1 MTEHLFEL
9 LCERM
14 ASEHVGLDQPVT
26 IAELHK
32 QLLPYHACRDLFQF
46 ATKAEYDLEILR
58 LLANVDRIEVSEA
71 ALAEAVLSESRQPEP
86 GLGFLQRFAASEIRL
101 KNPAALV
108 VPTPSVEPASSVE
121 PAASSAPVS
130 APFSAPESDLTAGC
144 RSCGASLPAIDGAR
158 YCPACGT
165 DQVIPTCAGCDAE
178 LGEDWRYC
186 ALCGILIGS

>member
-1 MTEHLFEL
+1 MSDRLFQL

-14 ASEHVGLDQPVT
+14 AGEQVGLDEPVT

-32 QLLPYHACRDLFQF
+32 RLLPYHACRDVFQF

-58 LLANVDRIEVSEA
+58 LLANKNRIEVPEA
-71 ALAEAVLSESRQPEP
+71 ALAEAVLAETRQPEP

-101 KNPAALV
+101 KKPAG
-108 VPTPSVEPASSVE
+108 SVGLEVEAEVKPAGSLEPAS
-121 PAASSAPVS
+121 APR
-130 APFSAPESDLTAGC
+130 AAPESDPRAAGC
-144 RSCGASLPAIDGAR
+144 RSCGASLPTIEGVR

-165 DQVIPTCAGCDAE
+165 DQVIPTCTGCSAE

-186 ALCGILIGS
+186 ALCGILVGPET

>member
-1 MTEHLFEL
+1 MSGRLFEL

-14 ASEHVGLDQPVT
+14 EGEKVGFNEAVT

-32 QLLPYHACRDLFQF
+32 RLLPYHACRDAFQF
-46 ATKAEYDLEILR
+46 ATKAEYDLE
-58 LLANVDRIEVSEA
+58 LLQLLGDEDRVEVSEK
-71 ALAEAVLSESRQPEP
+71 ALAEAVLAESRQVEP

-101 KNPAALV
+101 RK
-108 VPTPSVEPASSVE
+108 VE
-121 PAASSAPVS
+121 PAAATGPE
-130 APFSAPESDLTAGC
+130 PESESSVAPDEPGC
-144 RSCGASLPAIDGAR
+144 RSCGSSLPDIEGAR

-165 DQVIPTCAGCDAE
+165 DQVIPTCSGCDAE